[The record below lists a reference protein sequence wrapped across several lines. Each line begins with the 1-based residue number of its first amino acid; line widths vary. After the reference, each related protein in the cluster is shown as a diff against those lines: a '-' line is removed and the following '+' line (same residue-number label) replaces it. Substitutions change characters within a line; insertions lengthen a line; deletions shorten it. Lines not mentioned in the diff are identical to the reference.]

1 MMSVFRTEG
10 MKVAIYTLLML
21 AALSPVAYAQ
31 IESTAEAETDTG
43 GNNAGSGGTVETG
56 DSAASVQTTN
66 VVGEGGGTVKVEVR
80 TETNGEVKTESI
92 KKTVPGGVNVR
103 VSASS
108 SGAVKTDVKRTETN
122 GKVTVTVQSAAT
134 GTSSAPFWAPPFMDI
149 QALLKKLFSFL
160 AFF

>member
-1 MMSVFRTEG
+1 MT
-10 MKVAIYTLLML
+10 KTLYILLVL
-21 AALSPVAYAQ
+21 AALLPGAAYAQ
-31 IESTAEAETDTG
+31 VQSTTEAETDTG

-108 SGAVKTDVKRTETN
+108 SGAVKTDVKKTETN
-122 GKVTVTVQSAAT
+122 GKVTVTVQSTAT
-134 GTSSAPFWAPPFMDI
+134 GTSSAPFWARPFMDI
-149 QALLKKLFSFL
+149 QTLLKKLFAFL